1 MDART
6 VVGLGFDPWLPLW
19 LLGVLAVLAVL
30 VCGLAI
36 LRGARGALLRTA
48 LAAVLLLAIANPK
61 LKQENRE
68 TLPDIAVL
76 VVDESASMRVG
87 DRARVA
93 DLARRSVEERLN
105 RLPDLETRV
114 VSVPEAGTNGTQL
127 FSALER
133 ALAELP
139 RGRLAGVVAI
149 TDGQVHDVAPNAAA
163 SIGAPFH
170 ALIAGKRGE
179 IDRRVRLIEAPSF
192 GIVGRSVDIRV
203 VVEDLEPDPALQF
216 ALLTE
221 RRDGAEPARRA
232 VPIGREQ
239 RITVPIERAGPLV
252 VEFEVEPRPG
262 EISQLN
268 NRAVAVI
275 NGVRD
280 RLRVLLVSGEPHQGE
295 RTWRRLLKADAA
307 VDLVHFTILRPPEKD
322 DLTPLNELALIAFPV
337 RELFQV
343 KLREFDLIVFDR
355 FTNRGILPPVYL
367 RNIADYVRQ
376 GGALLTSVGPDYTGP
391 ASLYNTALGQVLPAA
406 PSGRVIEAA
415 FRPRVTDLGQ
425 RHPVTAG
432 LAPPSGEGSWGRWY
446 RRIDATASRGQSIMG
461 GPNNEPLLV
470 LDRVGQGRVALM
482 LSDQIWLWSRNHD
495 GGGPQAELLRRIAHW
510 LMKEPDLEEEVL
522 RARVEGGV
530 LTVERRS
537 IEDTPPPEVEITAPD
552 GGIAR
557 HALTLSGPGRATLR
571 LDAPTPGVW
580 RAFDGRQVAFAAAGT
595 ANPMEVAD
603 LRALDIPLAPV
614 AAATG
619 GGIAWLAD
627 PLPEF
632 RRVAEN
638 RDTRGTGWL
647 GLRRTGGHLV
657 TGAAEL
663 PLLPPWLALVVVLG
677 LMFWAWRREGAA

>member
-19 LLGVLAVLAVL
+19 LLGALAVLALL
-30 VCGLAI
+30 VCGLAL
-36 LRGARGALLRTA
+36 LRRARGAVLRSL

-61 LKQENRE
+61 LRQENRE

-87 DRARVA
+87 DRARA
-93 DLARRSVEERLN
+93 AELARRSVEERLG
-105 RLPDLETRV
+105 RLDNLETRV
-114 VSVPEAGTNGTQL
+114 VSVPEAGSNGTQL
-127 FSALER
+127 FAALDR

-149 TDGQVHDVAPNAAA
+149 TDGQLHDVPENPAAA
-163 SIGAPFH
+163 IGAPFH
-170 ALIAGKRGE
+170 ALVTGARGE
-179 IDRRVRLIEAPSF
+179 TDRRVRLIEAPSF
-192 GIVGRSVDIRV
+192 GIVGRSVEIRV
-203 VVEDLEPDPALQF
+203 VVEDLEPDPATPF
-216 ALLTE
+216 AQLTE

-232 VPIGREQ
+232 VPVGREQ

-252 VEFEVEPRPG
+252 VEFEAEARPG
-262 EISQLN
+262 EVSLLN

-343 KLREFDLIVFDR
+343 KLKEFDLIVFDR

-391 ASLYNTALGQVLPAA
+391 ASLYNTGLGQVLPAA

-415 FRPRVTDLGQ
+415 FRPRVTELGQ

-446 RRIDATASRGQSIMG
+446 RRIDATASRGQAVMG

-482 LSDQIWLWSRNHD
+482 LSDHIWLWSRNHD

-510 LMKEPDLEEEVL
+510 LMKEPDLEEELL

-537 IEDTPPPEVEITAPD
+537 TDDAPPPAVEITAPD
-552 GGIAR
+552 GTMAR
-557 HALTLSGPGRATLR
+557 HALIASAPGRATLR
-571 LDAPTPGVW
+571 LDAPSPGVW

-595 ANPMEVAD
+595 TNPAEIAD
-603 LRALDIPLAPV
+603 LRALDARLAPV

-619 GGIAWLAD
+619 GRVSWLAD
-627 PLPEF
+627 GLPEF

-638 RDTRGTGWL
+638 RDTRGPGWM
-647 GLRRTGGHLV
+647 GLRRTGTHLV

-663 PLLPPWLALVVVLG
+663 PLLPPWLALAAILG
-677 LMFWAWRREGAA
+677 LMLWAWRREGSA